1 MSAKSVD
8 AQLERMARELM
19 VLSKSLKCSLHL
31 DVTRYDGGDTG
42 GTLYKIG
49 KTATNFDFEEGC
61 VNFRGLSEN
70 CLHELTNEERY
81 KDDE

>member
-1 MSAKSVD
+1 MSAKSTD
-8 AQLERMARELM
+8 AQLERMARELIA
-19 VLSKSLKCSLHL
+19 LSKSLKCSLHL
-31 DVTRYDGGDTG
+31 DVTRCDDGGCIG
-42 GTLYKIG
+42 SLYKIG

-70 CLHELTNEERY
+70 CLHELTIGERY